1 MKRAIGKLLAAAMI
15 GLQMTKIVL
24 FFFGN
29 LFYIAQ
35 FQYEAVPPECILA
48 YMLMKYQF
56 LLCIFFIV
64 DVIDLHN
71 MGKLEAKMIDL
82 LK

>member
-1 MKRAIGKLLAAAMI
+1 
-15 GLQMTKIVL
+15 VS

-35 FQYEAVPPECILA
+35 FQYKELPPECILA

-56 LLCIFFIV
+56 LLCVFFV
-64 DVIDLHN
+64 ADVYYLKM
-71 MGKLEAKMIDL
+71 MGDDEQTMIAI
-82 LK
+82 LKKKEKKGNRQSIMDEIK